1 MAGKKGLTKQTGTT
15 RINSGGMAKVP
26 KNPKGQPT
34 R

>member
-1 MAGKKGLTKQTGTT
+1 MAKKKGVSGKGKTF
-15 RINSGGMAKVP
+15 NSGGMAKVP